1 MFYAYILS
9 WRNSVIINPHQMVYN
24 VTKIQ
29 TPKALFFLFLFDKDY
44 GPQHRSSNI
53 LHCNTVNTSSNIIH
67 TVGATFPAFGVAF
80 HCLIS

>member
-1 MFYAYILS
+1 MHIYFHGEIVLLLTHIK
-9 WRNSVIINPHQMVYN
+9 WFTMPI
-24 VTKIQ
+24 TKIQ